1 MPNFQCSITNVQVAN
16 RPSTLLRG
24 VALAALTA
32 SMSSCAREESKAVF
46 DFIQYLLNQDTWL
59 RWVAC
64 ILLAY
69 AVLQTWRIVRLV
81 FRYSFRFLKKS
92 YRFVFVWGKRN
103 WIIIAALGTLLWALS
118 NPVIDLLQD
127 IEQRFLYPVYVDEYS
142 QLSEPHL
149 TAIFEAEL
157 GKRVDPYQK
166 SVVIRRTRETAAR
179 IGSIPLAIY
188 EAAYLECGLKPFE
201 VRSDLVAAGW
211 IQFTRAGLASLAY
224 KGKPV
229 TFDDVLRACKS
240 KDIDFM
246 MDLTELYLLRRYEQ
260 SGKKPLNNTID
271 LYLALFAP
279 AYIGAPHQRVV
290 YQGFDNPSYYKN
302 AGLDGWYAQP
312 DAMGRRQIFNK
323 RSGRDGKITIEEIY
337 LALESKKNRLLALYL
352 K

>member
-1 MPNFQCSITNVQVAN
+1 MPAMK
-16 RPSTLLRG
+16 LRNG
-24 VALAALTA
+24 QRFRISKAGWVSLAAAAIL
-32 SMSSCAREESKAVF
+32 SGCSREESKAVS
-46 DFIQYLLNQDTWL
+46 DFIQHLLQQDAWM
-59 RWVAC
+59 RWIAC
-64 ILLAY
+64 IMLAY
-69 AVLQTWRIVRLV
+69 ALLQGWRIVRLV
-81 FRYSFRFLKKS
+81 IQYSVRFLKKS

-103 WIIIAALGTLLWALS
+103 WIIIAVLGTLLWALS
-118 NPVIDLLQD
+118 NPIIDLLQE
-127 IEQRFLYPVYVDEYS
+127 IEQRFLYPVYVDEFNR
-142 QLSEPHL
+142 LSEEHL

-179 IGSIPLAIY
+179 IASIPLAIY

-211 IQFTRAGLASLAY
+211 IQFTRAGLGSLSY

-229 TFDDVLRACKS
+229 RFDDVLQACKTRN
-240 KDIDFM
+240 IEFM
-246 MDLTELYLLRRYEQ
+246 MDLSELYLVRKYEQ
-260 SGKKPLNNTID
+260 SGKKPLHNTID
-271 LYLALFAP
+271 LYLAVFAP
-279 AYIGAPHQRVV
+279 AFIGAPHDRVV

-323 RSGRDGKITIEEIY
+323 RSRRDGKITIEEIY
-337 LALESKKNRLLALYL
+337 LALESKKNRLIALYL